1 MDAEAERY
9 LVKEDVEATAM
20 DKKTKKKLQT
30 LHQRIQ
36 KLRGQ
41 LAGAKQQ
48 MDDPHELRGLQDQL
62 AKAEAELAKLK
73 EA

>member
-1 MDAEAERY
+1 
-9 LVKEDVEATAM
+9 M

-48 MDDPHELRGLQDQL
+48 MDDPNELRDLQDQL
-62 AKAEAELAKLK
+62 AKAEAELAKFK